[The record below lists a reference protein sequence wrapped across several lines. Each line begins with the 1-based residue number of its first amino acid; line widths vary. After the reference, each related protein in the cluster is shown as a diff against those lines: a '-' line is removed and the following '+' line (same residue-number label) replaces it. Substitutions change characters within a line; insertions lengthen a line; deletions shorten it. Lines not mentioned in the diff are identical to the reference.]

1 MVLVLLCYLFELDLV
16 WISYYFGMA
25 CVWLRHGLGLAWF
38 WSRFWFGFELFCHM
52 SFAAVPEAS
61 GRHAE
66 GSRKRAPAANATHG
80 NKVNAP
86 YIYIYIYMYIII
98 IIG

>member
-1 MVLVLLCYLFELDLV
+1 MATSVNTNFSLSESGSPVVNSSIVRHCSLLIVNTVLFWLC
-16 WISYYFGMA
+16 FGP
-25 CVWLRHGLGLAWF
+25 L
-38 WSRFWFGFELFCHM
+38 CHM

-66 GSRKRAPAANATHG
+66 GSRKRASATNETDG

-86 YIYIYIYMYIII
+86 YIV
-98 IIG
+98 